1 MSRPTCPRCR
11 RPERVCYCSALVS
24 LETRTRVLLL
34 QHPREE
40 RVPIGTARI
49 ARLCLPGSQLHVG
62 VDFENDPTIRAA
74 LGRGPTYLLFPGP
87 QATDL
92 DELVR
97 GRPRLGEPITL
108 VVVDG
113 TWWLARKLLKVNPTL
128 AALPQI
134 RFMPAAPSRY
144 DRIRREPAGHCVA
157 TIEALAEVLG
167 RLEGDPDRFRTL
179 LRPFERMVDTQVHF
193 ATHVRGARAR
203 HARHRARRAQRAA
216 IPSLSSPVTA
226 PLVLRAR
233 ANDVVCLHGEANA
246 WPARRPGGHPPEI
259 VHWVARRAA
268 TGETFEAIIAPR
280 RPLSPAIPSHIGIP
294 GERLAAGESWTSFQA
309 RWATF
314 SRPDDLICAWG
325 RFPIDL
331 MEREGVALPAARLD
345 VRPVASA
352 FLGGRPGTIE
362 ACTDQLGVRP
372 FERFAA
378 GRGGARLA
386 ALCSIVEKLSG
397 GNQGIEVLTCSTG

>member
-1 MSRPTCPRCR
+1 MARPTCPRCR
-11 RPERVCYCSALVS
+11 RPLAVCYCAALVS
-24 LETRTRVLLL
+24 LETRTRVVLL
-34 QHPREE
+34 QHPRER

-49 ARLCLPGSQLHVG
+49 AHLCLPGSELHVG
-62 VDFENDPTIRAA
+62 VDFESDPGVRAA
-74 LGRGPTYLLFPGP
+74 LDRKPTYLLFPGP
-87 QATDL
+87 DATDL
-92 DELVR
+92 DELLGR
-97 GRPRLGEPITL
+97 GPAPSGPITL

-113 TWWLARKLLKVNPTL
+113 TWWLARKLLKLNPSL

-134 RFMPAAPSRY
+134 RFTPAAPSRY
-144 DRIRREPAGHCVA
+144 HQIRREPAGHCVA

-167 RLEGDPDRFRTL
+167 RLEGDMARFQSL

-203 HARHRARRAQRAA
+203 HARHRTRRAQRAA
-216 IPSLSSPVTA
+216 VPSLSAPTTA

-233 ANDVVCLHGEANA
+233 AGDVVCVQGEANA

-280 RPLSPAIPSHIGIP
+280 NPLSPAIPGHIGIP
-294 GERLAAGESWTSFQA
+294 RERLAAGESWTSFQA
-309 RWATF
+309 RWSAF
-314 SRPDDLICAWG
+314 ARPDDLICAWG
-325 RFPIDL
+325 RFPMDL
-331 MEREGVALPAARLD
+331 LEKEGVALPPARLD

-352 FLGGRPGTIE
+352 FLGARPGTIE
-362 ACTDQLGVRP
+362 ACTDQLGVAP
-372 FERFAA
+372 LDPFAA

-386 ALCSIVEKLSG
+386 ALCSIV
-397 GNQGIEVLTCSTG
+397 NRMMH